1 MMDIL
6 MGNLNQCFSTIDTRR
21 VPEDFLTGLI
31 FENLLSRIRCQ
42 LLNWVNQK
50 MKFNSI
56 KNLQLQ
62 STVDILSTITG
73 TVTYRFVLFR
83 HLITKCLARPAKIT
97 SSSCTKSHRKMKSRK
112 KCSIK
117 CDGKLIF
124 QFFQENLQIPI
135 D

>member
-1 MMDIL
+1 
-6 MGNLNQCFSTIDTRR
+6 
-21 VPEDFLTGLI
+21 
-31 FENLLSRIRCQ
+31 
-42 LLNWVNQK
+42 

-73 TVTYRFVLFR
+73 TVTCPFPALDHKMFSKAGQN
-83 HLITKCLARPAKIT
+83 HILIMHK
-97 SSSCTKSHRKMKSRK
+97 KSQKDEIKKK

-124 QFFQENLQIPI
+124 QFFQENLKIPI